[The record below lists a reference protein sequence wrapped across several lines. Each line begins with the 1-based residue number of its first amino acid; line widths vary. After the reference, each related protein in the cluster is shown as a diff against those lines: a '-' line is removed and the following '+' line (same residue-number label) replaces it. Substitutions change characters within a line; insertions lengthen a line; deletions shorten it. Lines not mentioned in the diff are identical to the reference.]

1 MAGSEMAGSAP
12 LLPTLLLLL
21 TVVWRIVFFVKK
33 PDFLGLDSGFRR
45 NDSEG
50 E

>member
-1 MAGSEMAGSAP
+1 MAGSEMVGSAP

-33 PDFLGLDSGFRR
+33 TGFFGTGFRL
-45 NDSEG
+45 SPE
-50 E
+50 